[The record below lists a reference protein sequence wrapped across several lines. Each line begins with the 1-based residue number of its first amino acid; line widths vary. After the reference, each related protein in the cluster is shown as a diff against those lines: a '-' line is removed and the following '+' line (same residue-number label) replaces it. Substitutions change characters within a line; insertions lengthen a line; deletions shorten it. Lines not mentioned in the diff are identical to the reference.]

1 MLNKSEKQL
10 FKLKTLLEQY
20 KQTKKIQTGLLRLS
34 ELTSSVTDLS
44 VFYQQLQ
51 QIIQRYF
58 PADNLYIQLFTQPH
72 NRSSDHFYVDH
83 LNCAPIDQQLDADL
97 VEFISSLGKPVLINH
112 EHVSILETDNKVT
125 NRPFPNRNNETK
137 LVDVWLA
144 APLIIENITVGLVG
158 IKGFLGH
165 SKALVNDLKLIQFI
179 ALHIASAILRNK
191 ANEQLKAYN
200 DDIEDVIFDRTQ
212 HLQQSN
218 FNLRKQVE
226 ERRKVEQQLYH
237 AAHHDTL
244 TKLPNRSMFTERLEH
259 SLKHLKRHTNHRF
272 AVLFI
277 DLDRFKVINDTLG
290 HHVGDQLLI
299 QISDRI
305 AQCIRGNDILARL
318 GGDEFVILLDSL
330 AHHDD
335 AEEIALRIIE
345 TIKEPFT
352 IDGQELF
359 SSASIGIAIC
369 ERNYNSSTEI
379 LRDADAAMY
388 QAKALGRGRFVFFDD
403 SMREELLANLNLE
416 QELRKAVNEQQF
428 VLHFQKINDLVSS
441 ETIGFEALLRW
452 QHPKKGLLAP
462 NEFLSMA
469 EETGLITEIE
479 FWVLT
484 QTGKQLQTWDEE
496 AAYKNTYV
504 SVNLSGKHL
513 VQTKTVK
520 QLNQVIK
527 DTFIAPERL
536 IIEFNETAFSQNSEH
551 TLKQLKLLK
560 KTGVKLALDD
570 YGSGISSLTYLNN
583 YPFEF
588 IKLDQLFV
596 RSFTHNQKNLMLA
609 KSLCSIGEYL
619 GFRLIAEG
627 IESQA
632 QLDLAKSAGC
642 EYGQG
647 YFINK
652 PQAILTNDDTDNSA
666 DIIYCA

>member
-1 MLNKSEKQL
+1 MQNKSDK
-10 FKLKTLLEQY
+10 KLPKLTALLKQY

-34 ELTSSVTDLS
+34 ELASTITDLS
-44 VFYQQLQ
+44 SFYPQIQ
-51 QIIQRYF
+51 QIIQTYF
-58 PADNLYIQLFTQPH
+58 PAENLYIQLFTQPD

-83 LNCAPIDQQLDADL
+83 LSCAPIDQQLDSDL
-97 VEFISSLGKPVLINH
+97 VEFISKLGKPVLINH
-112 EHVSILETDNKVT
+112 QQVHILESKNTAT
-125 NRPFPNRNNETK
+125 CRPFPNRNGQNQLT
-137 LVDVWLA
+137 DVWLA
-144 APLIIENITVGLVG
+144 APLVIENITVGLVG

-165 SKALVNDLKLIQFI
+165 SKQLVNDLKLIQFI
-179 ALHIASAILRNK
+179 AMHISSAILRNR
-191 ANEQLKAYN
+191 ANEQLKSYN
-200 DDIEDVIFDRTQ
+200 NDIEDVIFDRTQ

-218 FNLRKQVE
+218 FILRKQVE

-244 TKLPNRSMFTERLEH
+244 TQLPNRSMFTERLEH
-259 SLKHLKRHTNHRF
+259 SLKHLKRHPNHRF

-290 HHVGDQLLI
+290 HHVGDQLLV
-299 QISDRI
+299 QISERI

-330 AHHDD
+330 VHHDD

-345 TIKEPFT
+345 TIKEPFN

-359 SSASIGIAIC
+359 SSASIGIAVC
-369 ERNYNSSTEI
+369 ERNYSSSTEI

-388 QAKALGRGRFVFFDD
+388 QAKSLGRGRFVFFDD
-403 SMREELLANLNLE
+403 SMREELLLNLTLE
-416 QELRKAVNEQQF
+416 QDLRKAVKEQQF
-428 VLHFQKINDLVSS
+428 ILHFQKINDLTANS
-441 ETIGFEALLRW
+441 TIGFEALLRW
-452 QHPKKGLLAP
+452 QHPTRGLLTP
-462 NEFLSMA
+462 GDFLSMA
-469 EETGLITEIE
+469 EETGLITDIE
-479 FWVLT
+479 FWVIE
-484 QTGKQLQTWDEE
+484 QTGKQLEQWDKEQIFS
-496 AAYKNTYV
+496 NTYV
-504 SVNLSGKHL
+504 SVNLSGKHI

-520 QLNQVIK
+520 QLTQVIQSN
-527 DTFIAPERL
+527 FNAPERL
-536 IIEFNETAFSQNSEH
+536 IVEFNENAFTQNSEQ

-560 KTGVKLALDD
+560 KIGIKLALDD

-588 IKLDQLFV
+588 IKLDQAFV
-596 RSFTHNQKNLMLA
+596 RSFGQNNKNLLLA
-609 KSLCSIGEYL
+609 KSLCSIGEFL

-632 QLDLAKSAGC
+632 QYDLAITAGC

-652 PQAILTNDDTDNSA
+652 PTAMLVNNSTSNNTN
-666 DIIYCA
+666 CA